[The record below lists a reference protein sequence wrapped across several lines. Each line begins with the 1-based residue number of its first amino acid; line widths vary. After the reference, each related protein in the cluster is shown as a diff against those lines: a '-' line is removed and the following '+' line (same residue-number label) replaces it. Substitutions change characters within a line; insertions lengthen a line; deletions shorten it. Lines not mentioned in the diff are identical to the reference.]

1 MMLFRAILAAICW
14 LFCRA
19 MLLCLDRLAHMG
31 QYAWYE
37 KRAAVHWRTIER
49 VLRGEA

>member
-1 MMLFRAILAAICW
+1 MMLFRAIVAAIGW
-14 LFCRA
+14 AWCRL

-37 KRAAVHWRTIER
+37 KRAAVHWRAIER
-49 VLRGEA
+49 VLKGQA

>member
-1 MMLFRAILAAICW
+1 MLLRAILAAIGW
-14 LFCRA
+14 LGCRA
-19 MLLCLDRLAHMG
+19 MLLCLDRLAHM
-31 QYAWYE
+31 QQFAWFE